1 MFTKVHTFYYD
12 SSKSLN
18 NNKDK
23 DIYVP
28 SGTRVINTGCIF
40 QIVKLKTDGTV
51 QLSRIRVSND
61 YHDDIIIPQKEAD
74 EITKKLLAGNDDS
87 LAKEIHTLSVAVR
100 ELRDL
105 LRARL
110 H

>member
-1 MFTKVHTFYYD
+1 MFTEVHTFYYD
-12 SSKSLN
+12 S
-18 NNKDK
+18 DK
-23 DIYVP
+23 YVP
-28 SGTRVINTGCIF
+28 KDTRVINTGCIS
-40 QIVKLKTDGTV
+40 QIVKLKTDGTI
-51 QLSRIRVSND
+51 QLSRIQMSDD

-74 EITKKLLAGNDDS
+74 EITKKLLVGNDES

-100 ELRDL
+100 ELWNL

>member
-1 MFTKVHTFYYD
+1 MFTEVHTFEYG
-12 SSKSLN
+12 S
-18 NNKDK
+18 DK
-23 DIYVP
+23 YVP
-28 SGTRVINTGCIF
+28 RDTRVINTGCIL
-40 QIVKLKTDGTV
+40 QIVKLKTEETV
-51 QLSRIRVSND
+51 QLSRIQMSDD
-61 YHDDIIIPQKEAD
+61 YHDDIIIPQNEAD
-74 EITKKLLAGNDDS
+74 EITKKLLAGNDDG